1 MAYGVV
7 YPMIVAC
14 LHGVGQ
20 NRESDEE
27 HVEDFIEEEFQL
39 ARLTFE
45 GRQASSRDGILY
57 YQYLR
62 WIKAVINMIKEKE
75 FIY

>member
-1 MAYGVV
+1 M
-7 YPMIVAC
+7 
-14 LHGVGQ
+14 HGVGQ

-27 HVEDFIEEEFQL
+27 HVEDCIEEEFEL
-39 ARLTFE
+39 AKLNFE

-62 WIKAVINMIKEKE
+62 WIKAVINMITEKE